1 MKGIRTDALY
11 ASSIIAMVMMVMMV
25 VAMGARPDA
34 DINASAVMVM
44 VMPDHNLGGPSAG
57 VLCQTLIVGF
67 QQGQGVRDRVE
78 KVAIA
83 SSLLQFRPDRRRRLG
98 SAHGREGCRRSQ
110 QAG

>member
-1 MKGIRTDALY
+1 
-11 ASSIIAMVMMVMMV
+11 MVMMVMVMVMMV
-25 VAMGARPDA
+25 VAIGSRRDA

-44 VMPDHNLGGPSAG
+44 VMMPDHNLGGPGAG
-57 VLCQTLIVGF
+57 ALCQTLIVGF

-83 SSLLQFRPDRRRRLG
+83 GSLREFRPDRRRRLG
-98 SAHGREGCRRSQ
+98 SAHRGEGCRRSQ

>member
-1 MKGIRTDALY
+1 
-11 ASSIIAMVMMVMMV
+11 MVMMVMVMMV
-25 VAMGARPDA
+25 VAMGSRRDA

-44 VMPDHNLGGPSAG
+44 VMMPDHNLGGPGAG
-57 VLCQTLIVGF
+57 ALCQTLIVGF

-83 SSLLQFRPDRRRRLG
+83 GSLREFRPDRRRRLG
-98 SAHGREGCRRSQ
+98 SAHRGEGCRRSQ